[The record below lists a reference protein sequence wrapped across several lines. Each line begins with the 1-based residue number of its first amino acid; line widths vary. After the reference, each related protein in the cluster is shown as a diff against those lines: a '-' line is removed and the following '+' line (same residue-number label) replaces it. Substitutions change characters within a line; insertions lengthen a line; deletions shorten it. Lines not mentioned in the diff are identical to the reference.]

1 MLKCLHDNQMVII
14 FEVSIINNSMD
25 NEKRKE
31 LLKDIQ
37 MMKMEA
43 KSELQ
48 KVSFLLKEGK
58 IYNKAMDVL
67 LDRLRMLEELE
78 KEIRKMD

>member
-1 MLKCLHDNQMVII
+1 MVII

>member
-1 MLKCLHDNQMVII
+1 MN
-14 FEVSIINNSMD
+14 

-37 MMKMEA
+37 MKKIET
-43 KSELQ
+43 KSQLK
-48 KVSFLLKEGK
+48 KVSFLLNQNKIFKKE
-58 IYNKAMDVL
+58 MDAL

-78 KEIRKMD
+78 NEIKRMK